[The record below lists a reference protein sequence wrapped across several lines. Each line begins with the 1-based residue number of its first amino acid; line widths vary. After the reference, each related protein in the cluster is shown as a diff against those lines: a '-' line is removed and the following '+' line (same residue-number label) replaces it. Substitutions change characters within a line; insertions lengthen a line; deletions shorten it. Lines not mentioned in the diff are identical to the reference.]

1 MKVNYTMNT
10 ENYGLKLGFEI
21 PEVSLQEIHEGL
33 SAYFAHRL
41 NTEEADYLQF
51 EVRFIGVDKT
61 IRAAY
66 FDMTDKGIKSAANM
80 ILLEQANPS
89 WQGTYATVNPSLTI
103 EFPRGSFI
111 STGLTK
117 DENILSGHCTFVL
130 IDIDPVKKDPPS
142 GQCNATVEERES
154 ALAAGDLINK
164 KLEDLGLKAT
174 LTVSSGN
181 GFHAFYPVSGITKA
195 QHKQFLRFIAK
206 EWSRFAPPELY
217 DKVKVD
223 TSVFNA
229 SRIMRV
235 PGTLGRKGGD
245 VSTRPKVVK
254 SQIINRIDWSANL
267 AQSNQTAV
275 KKILTTEEVPL
286 ENSYRYQ
293 EENYSANTD
302 LFQKRALEYT
312 KVLCQK
318 KPAISGQEGHNTTFA
333 NMCKIVQRFDT
344 LSKDKL
350 WDLAKYYNL
359 NGTNGEPWRD
369 SELRHKFED
378 ALKSPRIHESYSS
391 QNDELLTTETKVSLL
406 IAEGT
411 NPSASEYQHLSDL
424 SDQGNAQRMLQ
435 HCGHDLLF
443 VAGQWQKWMTWN
455 GIHWEI
461 DETNK
466 VQVLF
471 KQSVD
476 ANIIKIEAV
485 LEKLKTEKP
494 ASKTLNKNEG
504 LKELEKTLS
513 FLYRSRNMDKLRAG
527 ISSAQS
533 ENVTIPHTI
542 LNGCKNKI
550 ACKNGTIDLLTGE
563 LINSRQEDYLTQA
576 VSTEFHPEASCPT
589 WMTFLWQI
597 FIDPITKNPDYLLI
611 DYVQKLLGLALTGN
625 ATTENIFPIFFGA
638 GGNGKSTFINTVQE
652 VIGNS
657 ISYGADP
664 KFLME
669 THQKDHPTTLAA
681 VHGKRLIIAQEPSP
695 GSRLDTSLIKS
706 LTGGDQLSA
715 RRMREDLW
723 SFTPEA
729 LVVLVS
735 NELPLVRETTDGIW
749 RRIVVIPFLASFLGT
764 DRDPLLKE
772 KLLAEKDGILRW
784 LVDGA
789 VLYAKEG
796 LIQPRTVC
804 TASAN
809 YRNEENVVARW
820 LADCAVLDSHGKTK
834 ATTIQQSF
842 HDWLRTA
849 GIYLPNKQKYL
860 SEALEKI
867 PGVKKIKS
875 SGTFYTGIH
884 LYDIGHGA

>member
-1 MKVNYTMNT
+1 MNM
-10 ENYGLKLGFEI
+10 EHYGLKLDFEI
-21 PEVSLQEIHEGL
+21 PQVSIEEIHAGL
-33 SAYFAHRL
+33 SAYFSHRL
-41 NTEEADYLQF
+41 NTQESDTLQF

-61 IRAAY
+61 IRAAFY
-66 FDMTDKGIKSAANM
+66 DLTEEGLKSAANM
-80 ILLEQANPS
+80 IFIEQANPS
-89 WQGTYATVNPSLTI
+89 WQGTYATVNPGHKT
-103 EFPRGSFI
+103 EFPRGAFT

-117 DENILSGHCTFVL
+117 DEHIQNGLCYFLL

-142 GQCNATVEERES
+142 GQCNATVDERES

-235 PGTLGRKGGD
+235 PGTLGRKGED

-254 SQIINRIDWSANL
+254 SQLINRLDWSADL
-267 AQSNQTAV
+267 AQSNQIAV
-275 KKILTTEEVPL
+275 EKILNSEEVAS
-286 ENSYRYQ
+286 ETDSQYK

-318 KPAISGQEGHNTTFA
+318 KPAISGQGGHNTTFA
-333 NMCKIVQRFDT
+333 NLCKLVQRFDM
-344 LSKDKL
+344 LPKEKL
-350 WDLAKYYNL
+350 WELANYFNV
-359 NGTNGEPWRD
+359 NGTGNEPWKE
-369 SELRHKFED
+369 SELKHKFLD
-378 ALKSPRIHESYSS
+378 ALKSPRSHLSYSEQS
-391 QNDELLTTETKVSLL
+391 DAPLIGETKVSVL

-411 NPSASEYQHLSDL
+411 NPSASGYQLLSDL

-443 VAGQWQKWMTWN
+443 VAGAWQKWMTWN
-455 GIHWEI
+455 GIYWEI
-461 DETNK
+461 DETNT

-476 ANIIKIEAV
+476 ANITKIEGV

-494 ASKTLNKNEG
+494 ASKTPNKNEG
-504 LKELEKTLS
+504 EKELVKALS
-513 FLYRSRNMDKLRAG
+513 FLSRSRNMDKLRAG

-533 ENVTIPHTI
+533 ENITISHDI
-542 LNGCKNKI
+542 LNKIKNKI

-563 LINSRQEDYLTQA
+563 LINSRQEDFLTQA
-576 VSTEFHPEASCPT
+576 ICTKFDPEASCPN
-589 WMTFLWQI
+589 WMNFLLQI
-597 FIDPITKNPDYLLI
+597 FIDPITKTPDYGLI
-611 DYVQKLLGLALTGN
+611 NYVQKLLGLAITGN

-638 GGNGKSTFINTVQE
+638 GGNGKSTFINCIQE

-669 THQKDHPTTLAA
+669 TRQQDHPTTLAS
-681 VHGKRLIIAQEPSP
+681 VHGKRLIIAQEPST

-729 LVVLVS
+729 LIVLVS
-735 NELPLVRETTDGIW
+735 NELPLVRETSDGIW
-749 RRIVVIPFLASFLGT
+749 RRIVVIPFSAKFLGS

-772 KLLAEKDGILRW
+772 KLLAEKEGILRW

-789 VLYAKEG
+789 VHYLKEG
-796 LIQPRTVC
+796 LTPPPTVYV
-804 TASAN
+804 ASAN
-809 YRNEENVVARW
+809 YRAEENVFSRW
-820 LADCAVLDSHGKTK
+820 LADCAVLEDGAETQ
-834 ATTIQQSF
+834 ATTIQGNF
-842 HDWLRTA
+842 HAWLKTN
-849 GIYLPNKQKYL
+849 GIFLPNKQKYL
-860 SEALEKI
+860 SEALEQLPK
-867 PGVKKIKS
+867 VRKIKS
-875 SGTFYTGIH
+875 NATYYLGIR
-884 LYDIGHGA
+884 LYDTNH

>member
-21 PEVSLQEIHEGL
+21 PEVSLQEIHAGL
-33 SAYFAHRL
+33 SAYFTHRL
-41 NTEEADYLQF
+41 NTDEADFLQF
-51 EVRFIGVDKT
+51 EVRFIGTDKT
-61 IRAAY
+61 IRGAY

-103 EFPRGSFI
+103 EFPRGFLT

-117 DENILSGHCTFVL
+117 DENILGGHCTFVL
-130 IDIDPVKKDPPS
+130 LDIDPVKKDPPS

-181 GFHAFYPVSGITKA
+181 GFHAVYPVCGITKA

-223 TSVFNA
+223 TSVFNP

-245 VSTRPKVVK
+245 DSTRPKVVK
-254 SQIINRIDWSANL
+254 SQIINYLAWSADL
-267 AQSNQTAV
+267 AHSNQIV
-275 KKILTTEEVPL
+275 IDNILAIKESPHET
-286 ENSYRYQ
+286 SYHYK

-302 LFQKRALEYT
+302 LFQKRAINYI
-312 KVLCQK
+312 KVLCNEI
-318 KPAISGQEGHNTTFA
+318 PAISGQGGHNTTFA
-333 NMCKIVQRFDT
+333 NMCKLVQRFDM
-344 LSKDKL
+344 LPKEKL
-350 WDLAKYYNL
+350 WELAKYYNV
-359 NGTNGEPWRD
+359 NGTGGEPWKE
-369 SELRHKFED
+369 SELKHKFED

-461 DETNK
+461 DETNT

-476 ANIIKIEAV
+476 ANISKIEAV

-494 ASKTLNKNEG
+494 ASKTLNKNEEV
-504 LKELEKTLS
+504 KVLEKTLS
-513 FLYRSRNMDKLRAG
+513 FLSRSRNMDKLRAG

-542 LNGCKNKI
+542 LNGCTNKI

-563 LINSRQEDYLTQA
+563 LINSRREDYLTQA
-576 VSTEFHPEASCPT
+576 VSTEFHPDASCPN
-589 WMTFLWQI
+589 WMNFLWQI

-611 DYVQKLLGLALTGN
+611 GL
-625 ATTENIFPIFFGA
+625 
-638 GGNGKSTFINTVQE
+638 SQE
-652 VIGNS
+652 
-657 ISYGADP
+657 
-664 KFLME
+664 
-669 THQKDHPTTLAA
+669 
-681 VHGKRLIIAQEPSP
+681 
-695 GSRLDTSLIKS
+695 
-706 LTGGDQLSA
+706 
-715 RRMREDLW
+715 
-723 SFTPEA
+723 
-729 LVVLVS
+729 
-735 NELPLVRETTDGIW
+735 
-749 RRIVVIPFLASFLGT
+749 
-764 DRDPLLKE
+764 
-772 KLLAEKDGILRW
+772 
-784 LVDGA
+784 
-789 VLYAKEG
+789 
-796 LIQPRTVC
+796 
-804 TASAN
+804 
-809 YRNEENVVARW
+809 
-820 LADCAVLDSHGKTK
+820 
-834 ATTIQQSF
+834 
-842 HDWLRTA
+842 
-849 GIYLPNKQKYL
+849 
-860 SEALEKI
+860 
-867 PGVKKIKS
+867 
-875 SGTFYTGIH
+875 
-884 LYDIGHGA
+884 